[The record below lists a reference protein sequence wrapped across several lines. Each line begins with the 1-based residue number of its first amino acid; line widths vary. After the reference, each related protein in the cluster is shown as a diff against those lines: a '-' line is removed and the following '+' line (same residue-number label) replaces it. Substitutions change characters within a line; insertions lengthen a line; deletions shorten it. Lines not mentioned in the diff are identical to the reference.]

1 MVVAGV
7 GRSGPTIDDTTQGLV
22 INGQI
27 DEIVWELCSVDQ
39 GSIGGGIREPASRC
53 YNGLVA
59 RGSVYT
65 VITTNLIARAVEG

>member
-1 MVVAGV
+1 MVAGV

-39 GSIGGGIREPASRC
+39 GSIGGGLREPASRC

-65 VITTNLIARAVEG
+65 VM